1 MKTVTS
7 HGRGDQDLGPGP
19 SLGSGS
25 GWRCQLREHPRTTR
39 TSERQL
45 TAHHPHQHQGS
56 DKLAWL
62 TNEIGTR
69 THYSTSLSITPEKNH
84 NW

>member
-7 HGRGDQDLGPGP
+7 HGRGDQGPGP

-25 GWRCQLREHPRTTR
+25 GWRCQLRDHPRNKR
-39 TSERQL
+39 ISQGRL
-45 TAHHPHQHQGS
+45 TAHDQHPGS
-56 DKLAWL
+56 VKLDRL

-69 THYSTSLSITPEKNH
+69 THYSTSLPNTAEKNH